1 MKNIKK
7 TILIIVI
14 GITLVFIGYLL
25 GGNLRGEIFG
35 IDFLGKNYNWGG
47 NKMNKNNWNE
57 DDWKGWDDDSNDDT
71 DDSDFF
77 DDEKL
82 EIVSADSSISLE
94 GIKKIFISSKVSE
107 VRIKGVNETPEL
119 VCETKDLRPKYFSI
133 KKSKDIIYIKEDQP
147 TKIFNFGIIKNPHPK
162 IKIELPKDFCFE
174 EFIVKTGIGELKIR
188 NLATDVFKLNCGVGE
203 TGIDDIIVK
212 KSADISAGVGE
223 VKIAGSSIHNMMA
236 KAGVGEFDFAG
247 KLTGK
252 SIVQSGIGE
261 AKLRVDGN
269 SDDYNVD
276 CSAGLGEININGEK
290 YPVFKSSYKTTDSEK
305 PNSLILK
312 SGIGEISV
320 DFKN

>member
-25 GGNLRGEIFG
+25 GGNLHREIFG

-47 NKMNKNNWNE
+47 NKMNKNNWDE
-57 DDWKGWDDDSNDDT
+57 DDWKGWDDDSNNGT

-77 DDEKL
+77 DCEQWETVL
-82 EIVSADSSISLE
+82 PDSSISLE

-119 VCETKDLRPKYFSI
+119 ICETKDLKPKYFSI

-147 TKIFNFGIIKNPHPK
+147 TKIFNFGIMKKPHPQ
-162 IKIELPKDFCFE
+162 IKIELPKDFSFE
-174 EFIVKTGIGELKIR
+174 EFV
-188 NLATDVFKLNCGVGE
+188 V
-203 TGIDDIIVK
+203 
-212 KSADISAGVGE
+212 
-223 VKIAGSSIHNMMA
+223 
-236 KAGVGEFDFAG
+236 KAGVGELKIENISTQIFHLHCGVGEANIEELFVKKSAQINTGVGETNIRGSEIHNMTAKAGIGEFDFTG
-247 KLTGK
+247 NLTGE
-252 SIVQSGIGE
+252 SIIQSGIGE
-261 AKLRVDGN
+261 VRLRVDGN
-269 SDDYNVD
+269 SEDYNVD

-290 YPVFKSSYKTTDSEK
+290 HSFFKSSYKTTDSEK
-305 PNSLILK
+305 SNSLILK